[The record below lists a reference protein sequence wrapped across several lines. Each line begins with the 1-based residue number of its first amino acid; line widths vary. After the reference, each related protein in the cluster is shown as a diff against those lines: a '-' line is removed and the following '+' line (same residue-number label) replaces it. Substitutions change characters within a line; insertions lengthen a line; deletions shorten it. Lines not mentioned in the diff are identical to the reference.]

1 MKPIVEQ
8 ESPLEFI
15 SWLWNGFLGL
25 MTLAWFALFAYITI
39 KLAAQN
45 AWGMATIAAVMTV
58 VFGSII
64 RKRVSAIR
72 GRQDRT
78 TTLEVLSVLL
88 SLLGIDGKE

>member
-15 SWLWNGFLGL
+15 SRLWNGFLGL
-25 MTLAWFALFAYITI
+25 VTLAWFALFAYITI
-39 KLAAQN
+39 KLAVQN
-45 AWGMATIAAVMTV
+45 AWGMATISAVMTAV
-58 VFGSII
+58 CGSII
-64 RKRVSAIR
+64 TKRVSAIR

-78 TTLEVLSVLL
+78 ARSEALLTLL